1 MREHLTKALE
11 AADRD
16 WRNNVGEHDHASL
29 DRMFRTSGFARQAPR
44 PDDAKVP
51 DWCGMAVG
59 TWLVDGGMN
68 PAFARSFLHCL
79 NVEAFFTYGRQRN
92 VNPKRLD
99 TQIQLEG
106 KWQSIAA
113 FHGGPSSSTLRSW
126 ADRGTVA
133 EWSDDEYH
141 SATLFQPG
149 DVVLFDWSGRD
160 NADHITMCKSW
171 TGRTLT
177 TIEGNAT
184 GLDPDGKRRREAV
197 VVRQLDFGVRTNRR
211 LIYGRGRLSPMDF
224 CSNLVKP

>member
-68 PAFARSFLHCL
+68 PAYARSFLHCL

-133 EWSDDEYH
+133 EQVLASELRGRQDPSDALSMMVSSMVH
-141 SATLFQPG
+141 MVQAGKTQSATSR
-149 DVVLFDWSGRD
+149 WS
-160 NADHITMCKSW
+160 A
-171 TGRTLT
+171 
-177 TIEGNAT
+177 
-184 GLDPDGKRRREAV
+184 
-197 VVRQLDFGVRTNRR
+197 
-211 LIYGRGRLSPMDF
+211 
-224 CSNLVKP
+224 

>member
-1 MREHLTKALE
+1 MHEHLLKALE

-16 WRNNVGEHDHASL
+16 WRANVGEHDHASL

-59 TWLVDGGMN
+59 TWLVDAGMN

-92 VNPKRLD
+92 VNPRRLD
-99 TQIQLEG
+99 TQIQLDG
-106 KWQSIAA
+106 KWTLIAS
-113 FHGGPSSSTLRSW
+113 FHGVPSSSMLRAW

-133 EWSDDEYH
+133 ERLDDDYH
-141 SATLFQPG
+141 LGQLFQPG
-149 DVVLFDWSGRD
+149 DVVLLDWSGRD
-160 NADHITMCKSW
+160 AADHITMVKSW

-184 GLDPDGKRRREAV
+184 GLGPDGKRRREAV
-197 VVRQLDFGVRTNRR
+197 VVRQLDLGDRATRR

-224 CSNLVKP
+224 CTNAVKP